1 MYTDKIKRM
10 SSDIIKKIISIRRDL
25 HMHPELGFN
34 EHRTASIISDHL
46 EKLGLKVCR
55 NIAGTGVTGLIE
67 GKNPGKTIAIRADM
81 DALPIQEQNK
91 VEYAS
96 TNNGIMHACGHDAH
110 VSIALG
116 AAEILSNFRDTLNG
130 NIKFIFQPAEEGLG
144 GAKFMINEGV
154 LENPSVDRII
164 ALHVSPGL
172 GTGVVSVGEGPVMA
186 SPSEFEIVIKGK
198 GGHAAEPHKSIDP
211 IIIGSNI
218 VNMFQTI
225 VPKKLGPLKK
235 ALLSVTCFQAGN
247 TFNITPAE
255 ATIKGTVR
263 TYEPNADDLI
273 SDSMKT
279 IVSSVCSSM
288 GADFLFNYVKSYP
301 PVINDSLVV
310 RQIIEAAG
318 KITGTD
324 NIVINPEPSM
334 LAEDFSYYVQIV
346 PGALFNLG
354 CTKPPVN
361 IYHNLHC
368 PRFDIDE
375 ACISTGME
383 IMSQCALDFLLD

>member
-1 MYTDKIKRM
+1 
-10 SSDIIKKIISIRRDL
+10 
-25 HMHPELGFN
+25 MHPELGFN
-34 EHRTASIISDHL
+34 EHRTASIISGHL
-46 EKLGLKVCR
+46 EKLGLKVCK

-144 GAKFMINEGV
+144 GAKFMIDEGV

-263 TYEPNADDLI
+263 TYETNADDLI
-273 SDSMKT
+273 SEAMKT

-288 GADFLFNYVKSYP
+288 NADFSFKYVKSYP
-301 PVINDSLVV
+301 PVINDSLAV
-310 RQIIEAAG
+310 RQIIEAAE
-318 KITGTD
+318 KITGSD
-324 NIVINPEPSM
+324 NIIINPDPSM
-334 LAEDFSYYVQIV
+334 LAEDFSYYVQKV

-361 IYHNLHC
+361 NYHNLHS